1 MTQGGCKLP
10 PLETPKALQDIKTD
24 LVQLFLTNMASDEVQ
39 SPHCPQLLYLYFC
52 TGRYQL
58 PPKPCLS
65 ISPLFV
71 AQKRRQHQVRPW
83 RHAYSPKELQ
93 GKDS

>member
-39 SPHCPQLLYLYFC
+39 SPPAH
-52 TGRYQL
+52 R
-58 PPKPCLS
+58 CLS
-65 ISPLFV
+65 CV
-71 AQKRRQHQVRPW
+71 ETQVD
-83 RHAYSPKELQ
+83 LC
-93 GKDS
+93 